1 MTRNLSL
8 LALALFAGC
17 TGDDVKESGDT
28 EAVCENIVES
38 WPTDGSIT
46 AYYRGAVEFEL
57 VDPDESGTITSS
69 TITGTV
75 GHNDE
80 YTKFWLTPD
89 AALSPSTTYDATFTY
104 CNGEQ
109 SVPISFTTS
118 ELGTS
123 MSDPT
128 ILVGAVYELALSEAR
143 IVEPSG
149 IGDLLKQY
157 LDVVILVGIDS
168 YDADNAQLT
177 MLGALGKEGSEPAS
191 QDFCNPSI
199 DFPVADFSQQ
209 PHFVIG
215 SSGTTTISV
224 AGINVDIQDLE
235 ISGDFAPDGS
245 YFGGGVLSGTI
256 DTRPLVSL
264 VGDDAEEDEICTLA
278 AGLGIACEACS
289 DGGEFCL
296 SLLADSIVATKVD
309 GPALVELEGN
319 NCTTTGDTDG
329 VMDCETWTADTLPDA
344 SMMTCEEVTE

>member
-8 LALALFAGC
+8 LALALLTGC
-17 TGDDVKESGDT
+17 PGEEVKDSGDT
-28 EAVCENIVES
+28 EAACENIVES
-38 WPTDGSIT
+38 YPTDGSIS
-46 AYYRGAVEFEL
+46 AYYRGDVEFEL

-69 TITGTV
+69 TITGTM

-80 YTKFWLTPD
+80 YTKFWFTPD
-89 AALSPSTTYDATFTY
+89 AALSPSTTYDASFSY

-109 SVPISFTTS
+109 NIDISFTTS

-123 MSDPT
+123 MSDPN

-157 LDVVILVGIDS
+157 LDVVILVGIDG
-168 YDADNAQLT
+168 YDADAAKLT
-177 MLGALGKEGSEPAS
+177 MLGALGKEGSDPAT

-199 DFPVADFSQQ
+199 DFPVADFSAQ

-215 SSGTTTISV
+215 SSGVTTISV
-224 AGINVDIQDLE
+224 AGINVDIENLE

-245 YFGGGVLSGTI
+245 YFGGGILSGTI
-256 DTRPLVSL
+256 DTRPLVGL

-278 AGLGIACEACS
+278 AGLGIACEPCS

-296 SLLADSIVATKVD
+296 SLLADSIVATKVE
-309 GPALVELEGN
+309 GSALVELEGN
-319 NCTTTGDTDG
+319 NCTTTGDTDR
-329 VMDCETWTADTLPDA
+329 VMDCETWTAATIPDA
-344 SMMTCEEVTE
+344 SMMTCEDVAE